1 MQPDELSDLFLTAQQ
16 VQRGMELFHGV
27 SSSNVAVQDGP
38 DAGQSIQVRICILIK
53 FRKYFPKFVMNSF
66 ESFQHVHVHILPR
79 RPKDFKENDQI
90 YDELNNHD
98 KGPNVNWRQE
108 EDMKKE
114 ASELRLFFATL

>member
-1 MQPDELSDLFLTAQQ
+1 
-16 VQRGMELFHGV
+16 
-27 SSSNVAVQDGP
+27 
-38 DAGQSIQVRICILIK
+38 
-53 FRKYFPKFVMNSF
+53 MNSF

-114 ASELRLFFATL
+114 ASELRLFFATLWKMPFVFFIFNNALTVQKL